1 MLLNMQL
8 LSRLYIHPCPF
19 QIKIH
24 IFQRNNMQ
32 CFNIKIIIRDN
43 IPKGNLSQVIIILF
57 LKVESVGSIL
67 NFFLLAIDT
76 TVS

>member
-1 MLLNMQL
+1 
-8 LSRLYIHPCPF
+8 
-19 QIKIH
+19 
-24 IFQRNNMQ
+24 MQ

-67 NFFLLAIDT
+67 NFFPLAIGT